1 MKGLILFINLLLVS
15 AGLSAQVVVNAKIDN
30 MQLLVG
36 EQAKLS
42 LEVVCDANQRV
53 EMPPFKAGME
63 VLPNVEVVK
72 VSPVDT
78 ASLNAGKRK
87 QYRQDYLLTAWDSA
101 LYYLPPLPV
110 TVDDSLYESKSLAM
124 KVFTVDVDTLNYNK
138 YFDIKD
144 VMPAPFSYDDWKWV
158 TAVGLLN
165 AVLAVCFILLLIALI
180 TGKPLIRIRK
190 RKPKEP
196 AHQVALREIERIKE
210 ERTWAREGSKEY
222 YTQLTDTLRT
232 YIKERY
238 GFNALEMTS
247 TEIIER
253 LMQEDNPGALN
264 ELNGLFQTA
273 DLVKFAKHETQINEN
288 DANLLTALEY
298 VQQTKRE
305 VDPKEEEKEEEL
317 TPEVK
322 RSRVNRISL
331 YVTIVVV
338 GLAIVVA
345 SGWLVYR
352 LRDLLM

>member
-1 MKGLILFINLLLVS
+1 
-15 AGLSAQVVVNAKIDN
+15 
-30 MQLLVG
+30 
-36 EQAKLS
+36 
-42 LEVVCDANQRV
+42 
-53 EMPPFKAGME
+53 
-63 VLPNVEVVK
+63 
-72 VSPVDT
+72 
-78 ASLNAGKRK
+78 
-87 QYRQDYLLTAWDSA
+87 
-101 LYYLPPLPV
+101 
-110 TVDDSLYESKSLAM
+110 M
-124 KVFTVDVDTLNYNK
+124 KVLTVEVDTLNYNQ

-144 VMPAPFSYDDWKWV
+144 VMPAPFSFDDWKWV

-210 ERTWAREGSKEY
+210 ERTWVREGSKEY

-238 GFNALEMTS
+238 GFNATEMTS

-253 LMQEDNPGALN
+253 LMQEDNQGALN
-264 ELNGLFQTA
+264 ELNALFQTA

-338 GLAIVVA
+338 GLAIVLA
-345 SGWLVYR
+345 SGWLIYR

>member
-15 AGLSAQVVVNAKIDN
+15 AGLHAQVVVNAKIDD
-30 MQLLVG
+30 MQMRVG
-36 EQAKLS
+36 EQTKLS
-42 LEVVCDANQRV
+42 LEVVCDAGQRV
-53 EMPPFKAGME
+53 ELPPFKDGQE
-63 VLPNVEVVK
+63 VLPNIEVVK
-72 VSPVDT
+72 VMPVDT

-87 QYRQDYLLTAWDSA
+87 QYRQDYLITAWDSS

-110 TVDDSLYESKSLAM
+110 MVDDSLYESKSLAL
-124 KVFTVDVDTLNYNK
+124 KVYTVDVDTLDYNK

-144 VMPAPFSYDDWKWV
+144 VMPAPFSFDDWKWV
-158 TAVGLLN
+158 TGVALMN
-165 AVLAVCFILLLIALI
+165 AVLLVCFILLLVALI

-210 ERTWAREGSKEY
+210 ERTWVREGSKEY

-232 YIKERY
+232 YIKDRY

-247 TEIIER
+247 AEIIEK
-253 LMQEDNPGALN
+253 LMQEDNQVALN
-264 ELNGLFQTA
+264 ELRGLFQTA
-273 DLVKFAKHETQINEN
+273 DLVKFAKYETQINEN

-305 VDPKEEEKEEEL
+305 ADPKEEEKEEEL
-317 TPEVK
+317 PPEVK

-338 GLAIVVA
+338 GLAMLVSA
-345 SGWLVYR
+345 GWLFYR